1 MDTDI
6 STAMELT
13 TATDMAIATAM
24 DTTTATDI
32 TGQEAITVAVT
43 VADWFSPRCVREAQ
57 MNRHF
62 GYIVAAFLSSLLLA
76 EPAIA
81 TDGTVKVALTDMS
94 SALGMG
100 PAGRGMM
107 RRGMMSPGQGM
118 MGAGPGGQGWAHPGM
133 MGRGMMGGGM
143 MGGMMALRI
152 DQPSVRTGAIH
163 FDVVNWS
170 RGMLHEMVVV
180 AVDDPQATLP
190 YDYSQEKVVEDQ
202 VKVMVD
208 TGDLRPNQSH
218 SLDITLTPGTYLLIC
233 NVPGHYAAGMVTPL
247 TVTP

>member
-81 TDGTVKVALTDMS
+81 ADVTVKVALTDMS
-94 SALGMG
+94 SAMGMG

-107 RRGMMSPGQGM
+107 GRGMMSPGQGM

-143 MGGMMALRI
+143 MAGMMALRI

-180 AVDDPQATLP
+180 AVDDPQAPLP

-208 TGDLRPNQSH
+208 TGEGVSGVLCKR
-218 SLDITLTPGTYLLIC
+218 LL
-233 NVPGHYAAGMVTPL
+233 
-247 TVTP
+247 